1 MPTARH
7 GSRTPTEN
15 TRGRP
20 RQKCDAQTRLSS
32 EENLLTAVQQKSAAY
47 AEKEATKKILE
58 EKLRS
63 MLAGET
69 QASLDLNRRDPSFRR
84 YNEHMSEQNRR
95 PRA

>member
-7 GSRTPTEN
+7 GSRAPTEN